1 MKKTRR
7 RGKERRGK
15 DRRGG
20 EGNAEEEEAEEEEED
35 GSGQQR
41 IARQIASQI
50 AAIQKSITRQPSNY
64 FGGRA
69 RGRRGES
76 ERSAK
81 IVSMCHPHGLGARS
95 GR

>member
-15 DRRGG
+15 ERRGG
-20 EGNAEEEEAEEEEED
+20 EGNAEEEEED

-41 IARQIASQI
+41 IAREIASHI
-50 AAIQKSITRQPSNY
+50 AAIQKSIARRPSNY

-69 RGRRGES
+69 RGRPGES
-76 ERSAK
+76 DKGAK